1 MLFVFLFSQISIAF
15 FLSYLIFLFFIFT
28 LTVCRRYTH
37 TIRVHTSSLFAFS
50 LCKASKFVRAMSC
63 KNAFAQFRTT
73 PKCLGFLLSQ
83 ALVLVAFSWCL
94 PPFLD
99 IFHKKGAPKE
109 SPILCITL
117 LFKCNRPILTLG
129 WRACAFTL
137 SFN

>member
-1 MLFVFLFSQISIAF
+1 MLFVFCFRKSVLRSSC
-15 FLSYLIFLFFIFT
+15 LVFLFLFLIFT
-28 LTVCRRYTH
+28 LTVCRRYA
-37 TIRVHTSSLFAFS
+37 RLVHTSSLFAFS

-63 KNAFAQFRTT
+63 KNAFARFRTM
-73 PKCLGFLLSQ
+73 PKCLGCQLSQ